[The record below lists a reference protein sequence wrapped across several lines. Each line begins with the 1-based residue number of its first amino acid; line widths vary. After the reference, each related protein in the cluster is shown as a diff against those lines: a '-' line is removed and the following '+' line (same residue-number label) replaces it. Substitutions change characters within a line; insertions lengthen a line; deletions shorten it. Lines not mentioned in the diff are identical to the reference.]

1 MLTGSKASHRMAC
14 HNPPTHEEAV
24 AGRPM
29 RQGFRAAPPP
39 GSATE
44 TMAGVPDELA
54 EPAEWYVEGGDVE
67 YLPGQG
73 PTTATGEAAGLPL
86 PPDPD
91 R

>member
-1 MLTGSKASHRMAC
+1 MAC

-29 RQGFRAAPPP
+29 RPGFKAAPPP

-44 TMAGVPDELA
+44 ALAGVPDELA
-54 EPAEWYVEGGDVE
+54 EPAEWFAGSGDVDFV
-67 YLPGQG
+67 PGQG
-73 PTTATGEAAGLPL
+73 PTAVSGGAVGLPI
-86 PPDPD
+86 DPEDD